1 LHGHRYNVDITCYAV
16 RTDKLGMVIDFG
28 VIKEKVGKWID
39 ETLDHN
45 MILHKDDP
53 LINTTIQDDNRETH
67 NSDTSYYTN
76 EVFGGKQPFIMA
88 DNPTAENIAAIIYTV
103 AVKSLFGSNVNIQ
116 NVRVY
121 ETPNCWADYPGPP
134 IQEVSN
140 G

>member
-53 LINTTIQDDNRETH
+53 LIN
-67 NSDTSYYTN
+67 YTN